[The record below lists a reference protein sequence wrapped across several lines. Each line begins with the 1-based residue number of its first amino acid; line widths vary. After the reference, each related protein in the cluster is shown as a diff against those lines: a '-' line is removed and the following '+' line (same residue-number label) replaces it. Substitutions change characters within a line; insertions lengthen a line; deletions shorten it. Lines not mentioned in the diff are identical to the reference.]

1 MPDPERC
8 ESGAAGPF
16 VWIEGSLVEVW
27 ALGEDRFADWTSSRA
42 APFPACGPRS
52 RPTARPW
59 PTSPTSGSVDPA
71 TMSPAELAVALD
83 VSTKPRG

>member
-1 MPDPERC
+1 V
-8 ESGAAGPF
+8 GARR
-16 VWIEGSLVEVW
+16 GSLRRLDIVAGRAFRSLRAEVE
-27 ALGEDRFADWTSSRA
+27 AD
-42 APFPACGPRS
+42 G
-52 RPTARPW
+52 RPW